1 MLQDGSGGM
10 QESSGSS
17 YTDHLPKGTT
27 FTMQPPG
34 SEAFLSTLLEVR
46 KDEAFVDETVIDDT
60 RVVVHHGITALGDG
74 GSRILYRT
82 ETTGPVAEEIG
93 PFVTEDFGSVL
104 AALKKIAEA

>member
-10 QESSGSS
+10 WGIERIELHG
-17 YTDHLPKGTT
+17 PFAEGTT

-34 SEAFLSTLLEVR
+34 SEEFLSTLLEVR
-46 KDEAFVDETVIDDT
+46 KNEAFVDETVIDDT
-60 RVVVHHGITALGDG
+60 RVVVHHGITPLGDS
-74 GSRILYRT
+74 GSRVVYRT
-82 ETTGPVAEEIG
+82 EITGPAAEEIG